1 MLCWPSILSGLN
13 TRKWFNFRP
22 QLSALSIHEILEQH
36 WGYSSFRPLQKDIIN
51 AVLDGKDTL
60 ALLPTGGGKSICFQ
74 VPAMA
79 KDGLCLVV
87 SPLIALMKDQVEGLK
102 KKGILALAIYSG
114 MSFLEIKKTLQNAAY
129 GNYKFLYVSP
139 ERLETNLFLDML
151 PALKINLLAI
161 DEAHCISQ
169 WGYDFRPPYL
179 RIAALRE
186 MLPGIPVL
194 ALTAS
199 ATKLVQ
205 DDICEKLAPPP
216 PKGGFLESAKTEKSA
231 SNKAADSWKRFQ
243 QSFERPNLSYSVFNV
258 PSKQNKLLE
267 ILKNVP
273 GTAIVYCKSR
283 KHTREIAD
291 LLNLNGIQADH
302 YHAGLNNDERNS
314 KQEKWISNKTRVIVS
329 TNAFGMGIDKPD
341 VRVVVHYDV
350 PDCLENYYQEAGRAG
365 RDGKRAYAVLLYNNK
380 EIQNL
385 QEQSGIRFP
394 EEEKIKQVYIALMN
408 HLQIPA
414 GSGQGISYDLDMA
427 AFATAFKLN
436 ILTVTYAIKAL
447 EQEDILSFNEVFFK
461 PATVVFTTNR
471 EELTD
476 FEKQHPALE
485 PLLKGLLRSYE
496 GIFDF
501 PATVYES
508 KLAKFIQT
516 DIEGIK
522 KDLKKLN
529 DHGILSYAAQ
539 KEKPQLT
546 LLQNRMYND
555 SYQIKTVDYL
565 KRKQNFED
573 RVNAMIGYINKS
585 TGCRSQHIAGYF
597 TPVKIKACGICDN
610 CINEK
615 VIFISTELF
624 NDITEKIKNITQ
636 SESVSVEDILIT
648 LKSIKKEKV
657 WKVIDYLLAEGKMKT
672 DKNGKIYFS
681 EKTPGV

>member
-1 MLCWPSILSGLN
+1 M
-13 TRKWFNFRP
+13 T
-22 QLSALSIHEILEQH
+22 IHEILKQY
-36 WGYSSFRPLQKDIIN
+36 WGYDSFRPLQEDIIN
-51 AVLDGKDTL
+51 AVLDGNDTL
-60 ALLPTGGGKSICFQ
+60 ALLPTGGGKSVCFQ
-74 VPAMA
+74 VPALA

-102 KKGILALAIYSG
+102 KKGIPALAIYSG

-151 PALKINLLAI
+151 PAMNINLLAV

-179 RIAALRE
+179 RIAVLRE
-186 MLPGIPVL
+186 LLPNVPVL

-199 ATKLVQ
+199 ATKAVQ
-205 DDICEKLAPPP
+205 DDICEKLKPPP
-216 PKGGFLESAKTEKSA
+216 PPEGGTLEH
-231 SNKAADSWKRFQ
+231 SWKRFQ
-243 QSFERPNLSYSVFNV
+243 QSFERLNLSYSVFNV

-267 ILKNVP
+267 IFKNVP

-283 KHTREIAD
+283 KHTKEVAD
-291 LLNLNGIQADH
+291 LLKLNGINADF
-302 YHAGLNNDERNS
+302 YHAGLSNDERS
-314 KQEKWISNKTRVIVS
+314 TKQENWISNKTRVIIS

-380 EIQNL
+380 EIENL
-385 QEQSGIRFP
+385 REQSGIRFP
-394 EEEKIKQVYIALMN
+394 DEEKIKQVYIAVMN

-414 GSGQGISYDLDMA
+414 GSGEGISYDFDIA
-427 AFATAFKLN
+427 VFATAFKIN
-436 ILTVTYAIKAL
+436 ILTATYAIKAL
-447 EQEDILSFNEVFFK
+447 EQEDIISFNEVFFK
-461 PATVVFTTNR
+461 PSTVVFTSNR

-476 FEKQHPALE
+476 FEKQNPALE

-508 KLAKFIQT
+508 KLAKFIQS
-516 DIEGIK
+516 DVEALK
-522 KDLKKLN
+522 KNLKKLN
-529 DHGILSYAAQ
+529 DYGIISYSSQ
-539 KEKPQLT
+539 KDKPQLT
-546 LLQNRMYND
+546 LLQNRMYTDN
-555 SYQIKTVDYL
+555 YQINTADYI
-565 KRKQNFED
+565 KRRQNFEE
-573 RVNAMIGYINKS
+573 RVQAIIDYIKKS

-597 TPVKIKACGICDN
+597 TTVKINACGICDN

-615 VIFISTELF
+615 IVHISTEEF
-624 NDITEKIKNITQ
+624 NHITSQIINCTKDTAIPVENIL
-636 SESVSVEDILIT
+636 VN

-657 WKVIDYLLAEGKMKT
+657 WQVINYLLAEGKLRS
-672 DKNGKIYFS
+672 DKDGKISFQAKS
-681 EKTPGV
+681 SGI